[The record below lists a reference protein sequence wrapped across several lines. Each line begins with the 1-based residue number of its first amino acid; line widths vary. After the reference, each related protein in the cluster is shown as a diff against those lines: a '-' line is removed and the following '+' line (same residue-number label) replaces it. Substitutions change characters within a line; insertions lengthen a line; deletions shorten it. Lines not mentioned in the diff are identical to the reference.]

1 MTVHMWES
9 VQCVINTHIL
19 EVCGN
24 AVFLNRWKFQSC
36 LSRRLISET
45 PASQDRMVLE
55 DKLMTNKSVHNERKG
70 KAFKTHLRVLRN
82 VLIVFM

>member
-1 MTVHMWES
+1 MWERS
-9 VQCVINTHIL
+9 VFKPL
-19 EVCGN
+19 EVS
-24 AVFLNRWKFQSC
+24 K
-36 LSRRLISET
+36 LSEQKIDLRGT